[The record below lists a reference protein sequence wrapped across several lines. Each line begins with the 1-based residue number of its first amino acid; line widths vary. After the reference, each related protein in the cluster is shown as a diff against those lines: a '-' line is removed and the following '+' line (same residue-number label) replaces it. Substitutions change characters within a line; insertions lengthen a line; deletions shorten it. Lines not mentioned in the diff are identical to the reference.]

1 MIEMAQARTS
11 PKTAQKAAPK
21 EEVQTLGSDQT
32 ARLLDISGAFLRRLT
47 QDGKIPKQ
55 AKGRY
60 VLDEAVRAYI
70 RFLRDENAR
79 TTKSAHQ
86 NRMHEAKAAEIEM
99 RLAERRRE
107 LIPTED
113 VYAAIDIMIAKF
125 RDELAGLPARF
136 TRDMDLRR
144 KLEAETH
151 ESQNRIAE
159 ALAATAKFIR
169 EGGELSAGG
178 EGDDA

>member
-1 MIEMAQARTS
+1 MAQ
-11 PKTAQKAAPK
+11 PKTASKD
-21 EEVQTLGSDQT
+21 EVQMLGTEQT

-47 QDGKIPKQ
+47 QDGKIPKR
-55 AKGRY
+55 AKGKY
-60 VLDEAVRAYI
+60 VLDEAVLGYI
-70 RFLRDENAR
+70 RFLREDNAR

-99 RLAERRRE
+99 RLAEKRRE

-113 VYAAIDIMIAKF
+113 VYAAMDIMIAKF

-136 TRDMDLRR
+136 TRDMEVRR

-151 ESQNRIAE
+151 ASQNRIAK
-159 ALAATAKFIR
+159 AFADTAKYIQ
-169 EGGELSAGG
+169 EGGELSGIA